1 MSFWGKRA
9 SIVGMYCWIF
19 LLLFANASTVSI
31 MATYVDKER
40 LAGERRMDALFA
52 KKTEILCPG
61 YNQKGMS
68 LCVRQYIQN
77 EKIETSS
84 SYIALSHMVSVA
96 GTQDRNAKIYDEASA
111 QMIGLETLVVLQD
124 QLKRENMICAKL
136 QPSGARNLL
145 EVKQVCEQEE
155 KQFLSQ
161 QEKNKKY
168 IQKKTFELVAKLE
181 NYKQPKIKQWL
192 LQKKGDVEKAT
203 SSQFSKSFF
212 SEDERKIT
220 AKDILHQ
227 HRLTIQTSCDKLE
240 PQYKARFNKQNPC
253 ELMFSQLFLSCIDL
267 PIPRSPASLK
277 EKEIVELVQKPLPCF
292 YPKMQEYLTS
302 GETSY

>member
-1 MSFWGKRA
+1 MLS
-9 SIVGMYCWIF
+9 
-19 LLLFANASTVSI
+19 LLFAILLTNASTVSI
-31 MATYVDKER
+31 MVTYVDKER
-40 LAGERRMDALFA
+40 IAGERRMDALFA

-68 LCVRQYIQN
+68 LCVRQYIKN

-84 SYIALSHMVSVA
+84 SYIALSHLISVA

-111 QMIGLETLVVLQD
+111 QMVGMETLVVLQE
-124 QLKRENMICAKL
+124 QLKRENMVCAKL

-145 EVKQVCEQEE
+145 EVKQVCEHEE

-168 IQKKTFELVAKLE
+168 IQKQTTELITKLQ
-181 NYKQPKIKQWL
+181 NYKQPKIKKWL
-192 LQKKGDVEKAT
+192 LEKKVEVEKAAR
-203 SSQFSKSFF
+203 SQFDKTFF

-240 PQYKARFNKQNPC
+240 FQYKARFNKQNPC
-253 ELMFSQLFLSCIDL
+253 ELAFSQLFLSCIDM
-267 PIPRSPASLK
+267 PTPRSPASLK

-302 GETSY
+302 GESS

>member
-1 MSFWGKRA
+1 M
-9 SIVGMYCWIF
+9 
-19 LLLFANASTVSI
+19 LHLLFALFLASASTISI

-40 LAGERRMDALFA
+40 VAGERRMDALFA

-68 LCVRQYIQN
+68 LCVRQYIKN
-77 EKIETSS
+77 EKIETAS
-84 SYIALSHMVSVA
+84 SYIALSHLVSVA
-96 GTQDRNAKIYDEASA
+96 GTQDSNAKIYDEASA
-111 QMIGLETLVVLQD
+111 QMIGLETLVVLQE
-124 QLKRENMICAKL
+124 QLKRDNMVCAKL

-161 QEKNKKY
+161 QEKNKRY
-168 IQKKTFELVAKLE
+168 IQKQIVELMAKLQ

-192 LQKKGDVEKAT
+192 LQKKVDVEKAVN
-203 SSQFSKSFF
+203 SQFDKSFF

-253 ELMFSQLFLSCIDL
+253 ELMFSQLFLSCIDMSA
-267 PIPRSPASLK
+267 PRSPASLK
-277 EKEIVELVQKPLPCF
+277 EKEIVELVQRPLPCF

-302 GETSY
+302 GENSAP

>member
-1 MSFWGKRA
+1 MFNL
-9 SIVGMYCWIF
+9 IFVIF
-19 LLLFANASTVSI
+19 LANASTVSI

-40 LAGERRMDALFA
+40 VAGERRMDALFA
-52 KKTEILCPG
+52 KKIEILCPG

-68 LCVRQYIQN
+68 LCVRQYIKN

-84 SYIALSHMVSVA
+84 SYIALSHMISVA

-111 QMIGLETLVVLQD
+111 QIIGLETLVVLQE
-124 QLKRENMICAKL
+124 QLMRENMICAKL

-168 IQKKTFELVAKLE
+168 IQKQIAELMVKLE
-181 NYKQPKIKQWL
+181 NYKQPKIKKWL
-192 LQKKGDVEKAT
+192 LEKKENLEKAT
-203 SSQFSKSFF
+203 NSEFSKSFF

-227 HRLTIQTSCDKLE
+227 HRLTIQTSCEKLE

-267 PIPRSPASLK
+267 PTPRSPASLK
-277 EKEIVELVQKPLPCF
+277 EKEIVELIQQPLSCF

-302 GETSY
+302 NEQAPH

>member
-1 MSFWGKRA
+1 M
-9 SIVGMYCWIF
+9 IH
-19 LLLFANASTVSI
+19 LLFTIFFTSASTISI

-40 LAGERRMDALFA
+40 IAGERRMDALFA

-68 LCVRQYIQN
+68 LCVRQYIKN

-84 SYIALSHMVSVA
+84 SYIALSHLVSVA
-96 GTQDRNAKIYDEASA
+96 GIQDRNAKIYDEASA
-111 QMIGLETLVVLQD
+111 QMIGLETLVVLQE
-124 QLKRENMICAKL
+124 QLKRENMVCAKL

-161 QEKNKKY
+161 QEKNKRY
-168 IQKKTFELVAKLE
+168 IQKQIAELMAKLQDY
-181 NYKQPKIKQWL
+181 NQPKIKQWL
-192 LQKKGDVEKAT
+192 LQKKVDVEKAA
-203 SSQFSKSFF
+203 SSQFDKSFF

-227 HRLTIQTSCDKLE
+227 HRLTLQTSCDKLE

-253 ELMFSQLFLSCIDL
+253 ELMFSQLLLSCIDMSA
-267 PIPRSPASLK
+267 PRSPASLK

-292 YPKMQEYLTS
+292 YSKMQEYLTS
-302 GETSY
+302 NEGS

>member
-1 MSFWGKRA
+1 MLYLFF
-9 SIVGMYCWIF
+9 IIF
-19 LLLFANASTVSI
+19 LSKASTVSI

-40 LAGERRMDALFA
+40 IAGERRMDALFA

-68 LCVRQYIQN
+68 LCVRQYIKN

-84 SYIALSHMVSVA
+84 SFIALSHLVSVA

-111 QMIGLETLVVLQD
+111 QVIGLETLVVLQE

-136 QPSGARNLL
+136 QPSGAQNLL

-168 IQKKTFELVAKLE
+168 IQKQIKELTAKLE
-181 NYKQPKIKQWL
+181 NQKQPKIKQWL
-192 LQKKGDVEKAT
+192 LQKIADLEKST
-203 SSQFSKSFF
+203 SSKFNKSFF
-212 SEDERKIT
+212 TEDERKIT

-240 PQYKARFNKQNPC
+240 PQYKSRFNKQNPC

-267 PIPRSPASLK
+267 PAPRSPASLK
-277 EKEIVELVQKPLPCF
+277 DKEIVELVQKPLPCF

-302 GETSY
+302 NEQAPL

>member
-1 MSFWGKRA
+1 M
-9 SIVGMYCWIF
+9 IH
-19 LLLFANASTVSI
+19 LLFTIFFTSASTISI

-40 LAGERRMDALFA
+40 IAGERRMDALFA

-68 LCVRQYIQN
+68 LCVRQYIKN

-84 SYIALSHMVSVA
+84 SYIALSHLVSVA
-96 GTQDRNAKIYDEASA
+96 GIQDRNAKIYDEASA
-111 QMIGLETLVVLQD
+111 QMIGLETLVVLQE
-124 QLKRENMICAKL
+124 QLKRENMVCAKL

-161 QEKNKKY
+161 QEKNKRY
-168 IQKKTFELVAKLE
+168 IQKQIAELMAKLQDY
-181 NYKQPKIKQWL
+181 NQPKIKQWL
-192 LQKKGDVEKAT
+192 LQKKVDVEKAA
-203 SSQFSKSFF
+203 SSQFDKSFF

-227 HRLTIQTSCDKLE
+227 HRLTLQTSCDKLE

-253 ELMFSQLFLSCIDL
+253 ELMFSQLFLSCIDMSA
-267 PIPRSPASLK
+267 PRSPASLK

-292 YPKMQEYLTS
+292 YSKMQEYLTS
-302 GETSY
+302 NEGS